1 MSSVY
6 TGAIPQP
13 ADFVPPGEKT
23 GGAVGSDVVMYARA
37 DHQHPRLTSS
47 TPVTLDANGAGAVTF
62 SRSFPAEPMPA
73 FARMPG
79 GTTGP
84 CVFDVDS
91 WVMSGSDYVGAN
103 VKGYRLS
110 PPATQTSVQVLGIN
124 VVLAGQAI
132 VTYGPASGAKVSVIM
147 ISSSSGG

>member
-1 MSSVY
+1 M
-6 TGAIPQP
+6 
-13 ADFVPPGEKT
+13 VPPPGMATYTPLGESRI
-23 GGAVGSDVVMYARA
+23 GAAGDDPATFSDGK
-37 DHQHPRLTSS
+37 HQHPRMSSS
-47 TPVTLDANGAGAVTF
+47 TPVTLDGTGSGTVTF
-62 SRSFPAEPMPA
+62 SRSFPTEPLPA

-84 CVFDVDS
+84 SIFEVES

-110 PPATQTSVQVLGIN
+110 PPVTQTAATVLGISL
-124 VVLAGQAI
+124 VISGQPI

-147 ISSSSGG
+147 LPNSTS